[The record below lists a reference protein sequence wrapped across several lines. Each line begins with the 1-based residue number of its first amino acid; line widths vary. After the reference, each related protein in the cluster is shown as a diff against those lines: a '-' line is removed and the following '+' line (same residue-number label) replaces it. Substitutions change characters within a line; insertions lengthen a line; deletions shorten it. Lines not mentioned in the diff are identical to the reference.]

1 MKILKNIDD
10 KKPDFISLTNN
21 TLLSAKLRWI

>member
-1 MKILKNIDD
+1 MTILKNIDD
-10 KKPDFISLTNN
+10 KKPDITSLANN